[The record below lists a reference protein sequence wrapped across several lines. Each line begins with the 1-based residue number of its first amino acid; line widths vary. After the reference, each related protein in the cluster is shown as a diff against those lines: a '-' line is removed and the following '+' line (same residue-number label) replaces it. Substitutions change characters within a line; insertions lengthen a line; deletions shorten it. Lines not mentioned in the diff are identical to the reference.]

1 MRVTIPEIRKMKAR
15 GIPIPMLTAYDAV
28 TARLVEEAE
37 IPLILVGDSLGM
49 VVLGYA
55 DTTAVTMD
63 DMLHHVKAVMRGSKR
78 ALVVA
83 DMPFMSYH
91 VSVERALENAAR
103 FVQEAGTQA
112 VKLEGGQAIA
122 HTIRRMV
129 AAGIPVMGHV
139 GLTPQQVLNLGGYR
153 VQGRSLEA
161 AEQILKDAL
170 AVEAAG
176 CFAVVLECIPAELA
190 RLITETLEIPT
201 IGIGAG
207 PDCDGQVQ
215 VIHDLLGWIPDFTPK
230 HAKRYADLGEVI
242 RGAAR
247 KYAEEV
253 RGRQFFTAERG
264 VPLDEAVIRSLKDR
278 LSALR
283 ANREECS

>member
-1 MRVTIPEIRKMKAR
+1 MRVTIPEIRKMKAQ

-37 IPLILVGDSLGM
+37 VPLILVGDSLGM
-49 VVLGYA
+49 VVLGYT

-63 DMLHHVKAVMRGSKR
+63 DMLHHVKAVMRGSRR

-91 VSVERALENAAR
+91 VSVERTLENAAR
-103 FVQEAGTQA
+103 FIQEAGAQA
-112 VKLEGGQAIA
+112 VKLEGGETVA
-122 HTIRRMV
+122 HTIRRLV

-170 AVEAAG
+170 AAEAAG
-176 CFAVVLECIPAELA
+176 SFAVVLECIPAELA

-230 HAKRYADLGEVI
+230 HAKRYADLGETI

-247 KYAEEV
+247 KFADEV
-253 RGRQFFTAERG
+253 RARQFLTAERG
-264 VPLDEAVIRSLKDR
+264 VTLDETVLRSLKDR

-283 ANREECS
+283 SNREECR

>member
-1 MRVTIPEIRKMKAR
+1 MRVTIPEIKKMKAR

-28 TARLVEEAE
+28 TARLVEEAD

-63 DMLHHVKAVMRGSKR
+63 DMLHHVKAVMRGSRR

-103 FVQEAGTQA
+103 FVQEAGAQA
-112 VKLEGGQAIA
+112 VKLEGGQTVAY
-122 HTIRRMV
+122 TIRRLV
-129 AAGIPVMGHV
+129 AGGIPVMGHV
-139 GLTPQQVLNLGGYR
+139 GLTPQQVLNLGGFR

-161 AEQILKDAL
+161 AEEILKDAL

-176 CFAVVLECIPAELA
+176 AFSLVLECIPAELA

-215 VIHDLLGWIPDFTPK
+215 VIHDVLGWIPEFSPK
-230 HAKRYADLGEVI
+230 HAKRYADLGETI
-242 RGAAR
+242 RASAKRFG
-247 KYAEEV
+247 EEV
-253 RGRQFFTAERG
+253 RGRQFLPADRG
-264 VPLDEAVIRSLKDR
+264 ISLDEAVIRSLKHR

-283 ANREECS
+283 PNREECS

>member
-15 GIPIPMLTAYDAV
+15 GIPIPMLTAYDAA
-28 TARLVEEAE
+28 TARLLDEAE
-37 IPLILVGDSLGM
+37 IPLLLVGDSLGM

-264 VPLDEAVIRSLKDR
+264 VPLDETVIRSLKDR

>member
-15 GIPIPMLTAYDAV
+15 GIPIPMLTAYDAA
-28 TARLVEEAE
+28 TARLLDEAE
-37 IPLILVGDSLGM
+37 IPLLLVGDSLGM

>member
-37 IPLILVGDSLGM
+37 VPLILVGDSLGM

-103 FVQEAGTQA
+103 FVQEAGAQA
-112 VKLEGGQAIA
+112 VKLEGGETVA
-122 HTIRRMV
+122 HTVRRMV

-264 VPLDEAVIRSLKDR
+264 VPLDEAVIRSLKHR

>member
-1 MRVTIPEIRKMKAR
+1 MRVTIPEIRKMKEQ

-37 IPLILVGDSLGM
+37 VPLILVGDSLGM
-49 VVLGYA
+49 VVLGYT

-63 DMLHHVKAVMRGSKR
+63 DMLHHVKAVMRGSRR

-83 DMPFMSYH
+83 DMPFMSYT
-91 VSVERALENAAR
+91 VSLERAMDNAAR
-103 FVQEAGTQA
+103 FIQEAGAQA
-112 VKLEGGQAIA
+112 VKLEGGRSVAE
-122 HTIRRMV
+122 TVRRLV

-153 VQGRSLEA
+153 VQGRSLAA
-161 AEQILKDAL
+161 AEEIVRDAV
-170 AVEAAG
+170 AVETAG
-176 CFAVVLECIPAELA
+176 AFALVLECIPAELA
-190 RLITETLEIPT
+190 RLITESLGIPT

-230 HAKRYADLGEVI
+230 HAKRYADLGETI
-242 RGAAR
+242 RNAAR
-247 KYAEEV
+247 KFADEV
-253 RGRQFFTAERG
+253 RTRRFSIPERA
-264 VPLDEAVIRSLKDR
+264 VSMDDAVIRSLKDR
-278 LSALR
+278 LSTIR
-283 ANREECS
+283 SPREDDL

>member
-103 FVQEAGTQA
+103 FVQEAAVQA
-112 VKLEGGQAIA
+112 VKLEGGETVA

-264 VPLDEAVIRSLKDR
+264 VPLDEAVIRSLKHR

>member
-15 GIPIPMLTAYDAV
+15 GIPIPMLTAYDAA
-28 TARLVEEAE
+28 TARLLDEAE
-37 IPLILVGDSLGM
+37 IPLLLVGDSLGM

-103 FVQEAGTQA
+103 FVQEAAVQA